1 MQEAQQQTP
10 LPLEPVHVP
19 MSDSQNASATP
30 TAPITVRGVAC
41 FVVQLALNMSMFSV
55 TAFACV
61 LWCVP
66 GSLLLGIV
74 ASVEAT
80 INRTVGKRART
91 RVQQNPAAAHTTAD
105 TDYFVTAF
113 GQVSCASQIYGL
125 GSTCSLNYGN
135 LVYYLSHRDG
145 CKNALC
151 TE

>member
-1 MQEAQQQTP
+1 MQEAQQQTL

-19 MSDSQNASATP
+19 VSDSQNASTTP

-55 TAFACV
+55 TACACL

-91 RVQQNPAAAHTTAD
+91 RVQQNPAVAHTTAD
-105 TDYFVTAF
+105 TDFFATAF
-113 GQVSCASQIYGL
+113 GQVSCASQTYGL
-125 GSTCSLNYGN
+125 G
-135 LVYYLSHRDG
+135 
-145 CKNALC
+145 APAA
-151 TE
+151 

>member
-1 MQEAQQQTP
+1 MQEPQQQTL

-19 MSDSQNASATP
+19 MSDSQIASTTP

-41 FVVQLALNMSMFSV
+41 FVVQLALNMSIFSV
-55 TAFACV
+55 TAFACL

-80 INRTVGKRART
+80 IDRTVGKRART
-91 RVQQNPAAAHTTAD
+91 RVQNPAVAHTTAD

-125 GSTCSLNYGN
+125 G
-135 LVYYLSHRDG
+135 
-145 CKNALC
+145 APAA
-151 TE
+151 

>member
-1 MQEAQQQTP
+1 MQEAQTLP
-10 LPLEPVHVP
+10 PLEPVHVS
-19 MSDSQNASATP
+19 MSDSQRDSTTP

-55 TAFACV
+55 TAFACL

-91 RVQQNPAAAHTTAD
+91 RVQQNPAVVHNTAD
-105 TDYFVTAF
+105 TNYFVTAF

-125 GSTCSLNYGN
+125 G
-135 LVYYLSHRDG
+135 
-145 CKNALC
+145 APAA
-151 TE
+151 

>member
-1 MQEAQQQTP
+1 MQEAQHQTL

-19 MSDSQNASATP
+19 TSDSQNASTTP
-30 TAPITVRGVAC
+30 TPPITVRGVAC

-55 TAFACV
+55 TAFACL

-80 INRTVGKRART
+80 IDRTVGKRART
-91 RVQQNPAAAHTTAD
+91 RVHQSPAVAHTTAD

-125 GSTCSLNYGN
+125 G
-135 LVYYLSHRDG
+135 
-145 CKNALC
+145 APAA
-151 TE
+151 